1 MKLIKAAVF
10 SVCVLCLSAAGCGRE
25 DTVYLE
31 SAEQTEAMPE
41 SGTRDAEDAQRSA
54 QVNDN
59 QRSAQENDNQRS
71 AQVNDNLR
79 AEDSLCY
86 VYVCGAV
93 ECPGVYALAENSRI
107 YEAVAMAGGFCADA
121 RKEAVN
127 QAGTVADGQMIY
139 IPSEEETESGSAAEA
154 LNGTDTTA
162 DGRVDLNTASVEQ
175 LMTLP
180 GIGKAKAE
188 SIVNYREENGAFS
201 SAADVMKVEGIKE
214 GIYNRLKDSIKVN

>member
-1 MKLIKAAVF
+1 M
-10 SVCVLCLSAAGCGRE
+10 CVLCLSVAGCGRE

-31 SAEQTEAMPE
+31 SVEQTEAMPE

-54 QVNDN
+54 QENDN
-59 QRSAQENDNQRS
+59 QRSAQE
-71 AQVNDNLR
+71 NDNLR

-93 ECPGVYALAENSRI
+93 ECPGVYVLAENSRI

-154 LNGTDTTA
+154 LNGTDATA

-188 SIVNYREENGAFS
+188 SIVNYREEHGAFS
-201 SAADVMKVEGIKE
+201 STADVMRVEGIKE
-214 GIYNRLKDSIKVN
+214 GIYNRVKDSIKVN

>member
-1 MKLIKAAVF
+1 M
-10 SVCVLCLSAAGCGRE
+10 CVLCLSVAGCGRE

-31 SAEQTEAMPE
+31 SVEQTEAMPE

-54 QVNDN
+54 QENDN
-59 QRSAQENDNQRS
+59 QRSAQE
-71 AQVNDNLR
+71 NDNLR

-93 ECPGVYALAENSRI
+93 ECPGVYVLAENSRI

-188 SIVNYREENGAFS
+188 SIVNYREEHGAFS
-201 SAADVMKVEGIKE
+201 STADVMRVEGIKE
-214 GIYNRLKDSIKVN
+214 GIYNRVKDSIKVN

>member
-10 SVCVLCLSAAGCGRE
+10 GMCVLCLSVAGCGRE

-31 SAEQTEAMPE
+31 SVEQTEAMPE

-54 QVNDN
+54 QENDN
-59 QRSAQENDNQRS
+59 QRSAQE
-71 AQVNDNLR
+71 NDNLR

-93 ECPGVYALAENSRI
+93 ECPGVYVLAENSRI

-154 LNGTDTTA
+154 LNGTDATA

-188 SIVNYREENGAFS
+188 SIVNYREEHGAFS
-201 SAADVMKVEGIKE
+201 STADVMRVEGIKE
-214 GIYNRLKDSIKVN
+214 GIYNRVKDSIKVN

>member
-1 MKLIKAAVF
+1 M
-10 SVCVLCLSAAGCGRE
+10 CVLCLSVAGCGRE

-31 SAEQTEAMPE
+31 SVEQTEAMPE

-54 QVNDN
+54 Q
-59 QRSAQENDNQRS
+59 E
-71 AQVNDNLR
+71 NDNLR

-93 ECPGVYALAENSRI
+93 ECPGVYVLAENSRI

-139 IPSEEETESGSAAEA
+139 IPSEEETESGSAVEA

-188 SIVNYREENGAFS
+188 SIVNYREEHGAFS
-201 SAADVMKVEGIKE
+201 STADVMRVEGIKE
-214 GIYNRLKDSIKVN
+214 GIYNRVKDSIKVN

>member
-10 SVCVLCLSAAGCGRE
+10 GMCVLCLSVAGCGRE

-31 SAEQTEAMPE
+31 SVEQTEAMPE

-54 QVNDN
+54 QENDN
-59 QRSAQENDNQRS
+59 QRSAQE
-71 AQVNDNLR
+71 NDNLR

-93 ECPGVYALAENSRI
+93 ECPGVYVLAENSRI

-188 SIVNYREENGAFS
+188 SIVNYREEHGAFS
-201 SAADVMKVEGIKE
+201 STADVMRVEGIKE
-214 GIYNRLKDSIKVN
+214 GIYNRVKDSIKVN

>member
-1 MKLIKAAVF
+1 M
-10 SVCVLCLSAAGCGRE
+10 CVLCLSVAGCSRE

-31 SAEQTEAMPE
+31 SVEQTEAMPE

-54 QVNDN
+54 QENDN
-59 QRSAQENDNQRS
+59 QRSAQE
-71 AQVNDNLR
+71 NDNLR

-93 ECPGVYALAENSRI
+93 ECPGVYVLAENSRI

-188 SIVNYREENGAFS
+188 SIVNYREEHGAFS
-201 SAADVMKVEGIKE
+201 STADVMRVEGIKE
-214 GIYNRLKDSIKVN
+214 GIYNRVKDSIKVN